1 MAASPVPSAPSRGL
15 VNLPIL
21 RWVFSSIGKKTI
33 VALTGI
39 ALVFF
44 VVGHLLG
51 NLTVFLGPDAIN
63 LYGMK
68 LRDLGALLWVARI
81 GLLVA
86 VGLHIYFTMLLWVE
100 NKAARP
106 QKYAV
111 DAPIKTTVFARTM
124 RMTGLFVL
132 VFIIFHL
139 AHFTLHLVNPSYA
152 NLHAEID
159 GRQVHDVYSMVV
171 LGFRNPFVSLFYILA
186 LGMVAFHLNHGLSS
200 LWQTLG
206 ITNST
211 LRALYETLGCIF
223 AWVLFVGYASIPV
236 AVLVFGLGKGIVK

>member
-1 MAASPVPSAPSRGL
+1 MAASPVSSAPSSG
-15 VNLPIL
+15 VFNLPLL
-21 RWVFSSIGKKTI
+21 RWVYSSIGKKTI

-39 ALVFF
+39 ALVLF

-51 NLTVFLGPDAIN
+51 NLSIFLGPHAIN
-63 LYGMK
+63 AYGMK

-86 VGLHIYFTMLLWVE
+86 VGLHIYFTMLLWME

-132 VFIIFHL
+132 VFILFHL
-139 AHFTLHLVNPSYA
+139 AHLTLHLVNPSYA
-152 NLHAEID
+152 QLHAEVD

-171 LGFRNPFVSLFYILA
+171 LGFRNPFVSLFYIFSLA
-186 LGMVAFHLNHGLSS
+186 LVAFHLNHGLSS
-200 LWQTLG
+200 LFQTLG
-206 ITNST
+206 ITTSRM
-211 LRALYETLGCIF
+211 RALYETLGSIF
-223 AWVLFVGYASIPV
+223 AWALFVGYASIPV